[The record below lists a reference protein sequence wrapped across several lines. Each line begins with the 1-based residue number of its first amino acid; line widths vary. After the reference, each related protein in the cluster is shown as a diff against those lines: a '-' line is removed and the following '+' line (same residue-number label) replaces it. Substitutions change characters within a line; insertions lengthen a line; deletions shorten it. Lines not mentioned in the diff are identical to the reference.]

1 MSPHISPNYLNFFAT
16 YVFNCRSRRLDY
28 NQPNFVIM
36 PAKLKKS
43 RTDKMLAG
51 VCGGFAEYLGWDAT
65 LVRVLFVILLFLGYG
80 SPILIYFILAIVMP
94 D

>member
-1 MSPHISPNYLNFFAT
+1 
-16 YVFNCRSRRLDY
+16 
-28 NQPNFVIM
+28 M
-36 PAKLKKS
+36 PAKLRKS

-65 LVRVLFVILLFLGYG
+65 LIRVLFALILVSSFGTAVLV
-80 SPILIYFILAIVMP
+80 YFILAIVMP

>member
-1 MSPHISPNYLNFFAT
+1 MR
-16 YVFNCRSRRLDY
+16 RSTVLDY
-28 NQPNFVIM
+28 NQTNYITM
-36 PAKLKKS
+36 PAKLRKS

-65 LVRVLFVILLFLGYG
+65 LVRIIFALILVSSFGTAVLA
-80 SPILIYFILAIVMP
+80 YFILAIVMP

>member
-1 MSPHISPNYLNFFAT
+1 
-16 YVFNCRSRRLDY
+16 
-28 NQPNFVIM
+28 M
-36 PAKLKKS
+36 PAKLRKS

-65 LVRVLFVILLFLGYG
+65 LVRIIFALILVSSFGTAVLA
-80 SPILIYFILAIVMP
+80 YFILAIVMP

>member
-1 MSPHISPNYLNFFAT
+1 MIARFFLLNFFAT
-16 YVFNCRSRRLDY
+16 TVFIWRTNTVDY
-28 NQPNFVIM
+28 NQTNSIIM
-36 PAKLKKS
+36 PAKLRKS

-65 LVRVLFVILLFLGYG
+65 LVRIIFALILVSSFGTAVLA
-80 SPILIYFILAIVMP
+80 YFILAIVMP

>member
-1 MSPHISPNYLNFFAT
+1 
-16 YVFNCRSRRLDY
+16 
-28 NQPNFVIM
+28 M
-36 PAKLKKS
+36 PAKLRKS

-65 LVRVLFVILLFLGYG
+65 IIRIIFALILVSSFGTAVLA
-80 SPILIYFILAIVMP
+80 YFILAIVMP

>member
-1 MSPHISPNYLNFFAT
+1 MNFFAT
-16 YVFNCRSRRLDY
+16 TVFIWRTNTVDY
-28 NQPNFVIM
+28 NQTNSIIM
-36 PAKLKKS
+36 PAKLRKS

-65 LVRVLFVILLFLGYG
+65 LVRIIFALILVSSFGTAVLA
-80 SPILIYFILAIVMP
+80 YFILAIVMP

>member
-1 MSPHISPNYLNFFAT
+1 
-16 YVFNCRSRRLDY
+16 VLDY
-28 NQPNFVIM
+28 NQTNYITM
-36 PAKLKKS
+36 PAKLRKS

-65 LVRVLFVILLFLGYG
+65 LVRIIFALILVSSFGTAVLA
-80 SPILIYFILAIVMP
+80 YFILAIVMP